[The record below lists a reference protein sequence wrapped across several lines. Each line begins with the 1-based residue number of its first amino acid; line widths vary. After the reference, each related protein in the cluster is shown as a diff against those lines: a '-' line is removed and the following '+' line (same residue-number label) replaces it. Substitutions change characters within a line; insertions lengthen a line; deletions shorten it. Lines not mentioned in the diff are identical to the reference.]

1 MSAELMRLLENVLR
15 VGIVAEISEDG
26 KSVRVQSGE
35 LKTTWLRWKTGRA
48 GDFKIWCPP
57 SRGEQVLLGCIG
69 GNPETAV
76 LLGSL
81 YSNENDAPSASLK
94 QMVVTAP
101 DGARFEYDAEVSALT
116 ASGMKTATIQ
126 AETKIT
132 LDTAVVECTSHLKA
146 KTFDFTEGGK
156 MTGGVTHTGGALTS
170 NGVRVDEHTHG
181 AVQPDGSWTK
191 GTQ

>member
-15 VGIVAEISEDG
+15 VGIVTEISEDG
-26 KSVRVQSGE
+26 KNVRVQSGDLE
-35 LKTTWLRWKTGRA
+35 TNWLRWKTGRA

-57 SRGEQVLLGCIG
+57 SPGEQVLLGCIG
-69 GNPETAV
+69 GNPETAI

-81 YSNENDAPSASLK
+81 YSNDNDAPSVSLK
-94 QMVVTAP
+94 QMVITAP

-132 LDTAVVECTSHLKA
+132 LDTAVVECTNHLKA
-146 KTFDFTEGGK
+146 KTFDFSEGGK
-156 MTGGVTHTGGALTS
+156 MAGDVTHTGGNLSS
-170 NGVRVDEHTHG
+170 NGKVMPSHKHPGDSGGTTG
-181 AVQPDGSWTK
+181 API
-191 GTQ
+191 

>member
-15 VGIVAEISEDG
+15 VGIVTEISEDG
-26 KSVRVQSGE
+26 KNVRVQSGDLE
-35 LKTTWLRWKTGRA
+35 TNWLRWKTGRA

-57 SRGEQVLLGCIG
+57 SPGEQVLLGCIG
-69 GNPETAV
+69 GNPETAI

-81 YSNENDAPSASLK
+81 YSNDNDAPSASLK
-94 QMVVTAP
+94 QMVITAP

-132 LDTAVVECTSHLKA
+132 LDTAEVECTSHLKA
-146 KTFDFTEGGK
+146 NTFDFSEGGK
-156 MTGGVTHTGGALTS
+156 MAGDVTHTGGNLSS
-170 NGVRVDEHTHG
+170 NGKVMHSHKHPGNSGGTTG
-181 AVQPDGSWTK
+181 API
-191 GTQ
+191 

>member
-1 MSAELMRLLENVLR
+1 MNAELMRLLENVLR
-15 VGIVAEISEDG
+15 IGVVAEISEDG

-35 LKTTWLRWKTGRA
+35 LKTAWIRWKTGRA

-57 SRGEQVLLGCIG
+57 SLGEQVLLGCIG
-69 GNPETAV
+69 GNPETAI

-81 YSNENDAPSASLK
+81 FSNENDAPSASLK
-94 QMVVTAP
+94 QMVITAP

-126 AETKIT
+126 AATKIT
-132 LDTAVVECTSHLKA
+132 LDTAEVECTHHLKA

-156 MTGGVTHTGGALTS
+156 ISGDVTHSGGKMTS
-170 NGVRVDEHTHG
+170 NGVQADDHG
-181 AVQPDGSWTK
+181 HGGVESGGSWTK

>member
-15 VGIVAEISEDG
+15 VGIVTEISEDG
-26 KSVRVQSGE
+26 KNVRVQSGDLE
-35 LKTTWLRWKTGRA
+35 TNWLRWKTGRA

-57 SRGEQVLLGCIG
+57 SPGEQVLLGCIG
-69 GNPETAV
+69 GNPETAI

-81 YSNENDAPSASLK
+81 YSNDNDAPSASLK
-94 QMVVTAP
+94 QMVITAP

-146 KTFDFTEGGK
+146 KTFDFSEGGK
-156 MTGGVTHTGGALTS
+156 MTGDVTHTGGNLSS
-170 NGVRVDEHTHG
+170 NGKVMHSHKHPGDSGGTTG
-181 AVQPDGSWTK
+181 API
-191 GTQ
+191 

>member
-15 VGIVAEISEDG
+15 VGIVTEISEDG
-26 KSVRVQSGE
+26 KNVRVQSGDLE
-35 LKTTWLRWKTGRA
+35 TNWLRWKTGRA

-57 SRGEQVLLGCIG
+57 SPGEQVLLGCIG
-69 GNPETAV
+69 GNPETAI

-81 YSNENDAPSASLK
+81 YSNDNDAPSASLK
-94 QMVVTAP
+94 QMVITAP

-132 LDTAVVECTSHLKA
+132 LDTAVVECTNHLKA
-146 KTFDFTEGGK
+146 KTFDFSEGGK
-156 MTGGVTHTGGALTS
+156 MAGDVTHTGGSLSS
-170 NGVRVDEHTHG
+170 NGKVMHSHKHPGDSGGTTG
-181 AVQPDGSWTK
+181 API
-191 GTQ
+191 

>member
-35 LKTTWLRWKTGRA
+35 LKTTWLRWKTCRA

-57 SRGEQVLLGCIG
+57 SVGEQVLLGSIG

-81 YSNENDAPSASLK
+81 YSNDNNAPSASLK
-94 QMVVTAP
+94 QMVITAP

-126 AETKIT
+126 AETKVT
-132 LDTAVVECTSHLKA
+132 LDTAEVECTNHLKA

-156 MTGGVTHTGGALTS
+156 MAGDVTHSGGSLSS
-170 NGVRVDEHTHG
+170 NGKVLHLHKHPGDSGGQTG
-181 AVQPDGSWTK
+181 API
-191 GTQ
+191 

>member
-15 VGIVAEISEDG
+15 VGIVTEISEDG
-26 KSVRVQSGE
+26 KKVRVQSGDLE
-35 LKTTWLRWKTGRA
+35 TNWLRWKTGRA

-57 SRGEQVLLGCIG
+57 SPGEQVLLGCIG
-69 GNPETAV
+69 GNPETAI

-81 YSNENDAPSASLK
+81 YSNDNDAPSASLK
-94 QMVVTAP
+94 QMVITAP

-146 KTFDFTEGGK
+146 KTFDFSEGGK
-156 MTGGVTHTGGALTS
+156 MAGDVTHTGGNLSS
-170 NGVRVDEHTHG
+170 NGKVMHSHKHPGDSGGTTG
-181 AVQPDGSWTK
+181 API
-191 GTQ
+191 

>member
-15 VGIVAEISEDG
+15 VGIVTEISEDG
-26 KSVRVQSGE
+26 KSVRVQSGDLE
-35 LKTTWLRWKTGRA
+35 TNWLRWKTGRA

-57 SRGEQVLLGCIG
+57 SPGEQVLLGCIG
-69 GNPETAV
+69 GNPETAI

-81 YSNENDAPSASLK
+81 FSNENDAPSASLK
-94 QMVVTAP
+94 QMVITAP

-132 LDTAVVECTSHLKA
+132 LDTAVVECTNHLKA
-146 KTFDFTEGGK
+146 KTFDFSEGGK
-156 MTGGVTHTGGALTS
+156 MAGDVTHTGGSLSS
-170 NGVRVDEHTHG
+170 NGKVVHLHKHPGDSGGTTG
-181 AVQPDGSWTK
+181 API
-191 GTQ
+191 

>member
-15 VGIVAEISEDG
+15 VGIVTEISEDG
-26 KSVRVQSGE
+26 KSVRVQSGDLE
-35 LKTTWLRWKTGRA
+35 TNWLRWKTGRA

-57 SRGEQVLLGCIG
+57 SPGEQVLLGCIG
-69 GNPETAV
+69 GNPETAI

-81 YSNENDAPSASLK
+81 YSNDNDAPSASLK
-94 QMVVTAP
+94 QMVITAP

-132 LDTAVVECTSHLKA
+132 LDTAEVECTSHLKA
-146 KTFDFTEGGK
+146 KTFDFSEGGK
-156 MTGGVTHTGGALTS
+156 MAGDVTHNGGNLSS
-170 NGVRVDEHTHG
+170 NGKVVHLHKHPGDSGGTTG
-181 AVQPDGSWTK
+181 API
-191 GTQ
+191 

>member
-1 MSAELMRLLENVLR
+1 MSAELTRLLENVLR
-15 VGIVAEISEDG
+15 VGIVTEISEDG
-26 KSVRVQSGE
+26 KSVRVQSGDLE
-35 LKTTWLRWKTGRA
+35 TNWLRWKTGRA

-57 SRGEQVLLGCIG
+57 SPGEQVLLGCIG
-69 GNPETAV
+69 GNPETAI

-81 YSNENDAPSASLK
+81 YSNDNAAPSASLK
-94 QMVVTAP
+94 QMVITAP

-132 LDTAVVECTSHLKA
+132 LDTAVVECTRHLKA

-156 MTGGVTHTGGALTS
+156 MTGDVTHSGGVMTS
-170 NGVRVDEHTHG
+170 NGVQADDHDHG
-181 AVQPDGSWTK
+181 GVESGGSRTK
-191 GTQ
+191 GTK

>member
-15 VGIVAEISEDG
+15 VGIVTEISEDG
-26 KSVRVQSGE
+26 KNVRVQSGDLE
-35 LKTTWLRWKTGRA
+35 TNWLRWKTGRA

-57 SRGEQVLLGCIG
+57 SPGEQVLLGCIG
-69 GNPETAV
+69 GNPETAI

-81 YSNENDAPSASLK
+81 FSNENDAPSASLK
-94 QMVVTAP
+94 QMVITAP

-132 LDTAVVECTSHLKA
+132 LDTAVVECTNHLKA
-146 KTFDFTEGGK
+146 KTFDFSEGGK
-156 MTGGVTHTGGALTS
+156 MTGDVTHTGGSLSS
-170 NGVRVDEHTHG
+170 NGKVLHLHKHPGDSGGTTG
-181 AVQPDGSWTK
+181 API
-191 GTQ
+191 

>member
-15 VGIVAEISEDG
+15 VGIVTEISEDG
-26 KSVRVQSGE
+26 KNVRVQSGDLE
-35 LKTTWLRWKTGRA
+35 TNWLRWKTGRA

-57 SRGEQVLLGCIG
+57 SPGEQVLLGCIG
-69 GNPETAV
+69 GNPETAI

-81 YSNENDAPSASLK
+81 YSNDNDAPSASLK
-94 QMVVTAP
+94 QMVITAP
-101 DGARFEYDAEVSALT
+101 DGARFEYDVEVSALT

-146 KTFDFTEGGK
+146 KTFDFSEGGK
-156 MTGGVTHTGGALTS
+156 MAGDVTHTGGNLSS
-170 NGVRVDEHTHG
+170 NGKVMHSHKHPGDSGGTTG
-181 AVQPDGSWTK
+181 API
-191 GTQ
+191 

>member
-1 MSAELMRLLENVLR
+1 MSAEIMRLLENVLR
-15 VGIVAEISEDG
+15 VGIVAEISKDG

-48 GDFKIWCPP
+48 GAFKIWCPP
-57 SRGEQVLLGCIG
+57 SVGEQVLLGCMG
-69 GNPETAV
+69 GNPETAI

-94 QMVVTAP
+94 QMVITAP

-126 AETKIT
+126 AEAKVT
-132 LDTAVVECTSHLKA
+132 LDTAEVECTNHLIA
-146 KTFDFTEGGK
+146 KTFDFTQGGK
-156 MTGGVTHTGGALTS
+156 MAGDVTHSGGALTS
-170 NGVRVDEHTHG
+170 NGVQVDKHDHG
-181 AVQPDGSWTK
+181 GVKSGGSWTQGVK
-191 GTQ
+191 